1 MALHISVFITDGGGT
16 LEEEIDAL
24 NRPVLKGK
32 KTRGLKQEYKAAMK
46 NPANY
51 STTFMADPTHTPLFM
66 RPNGGSSDD
75 VTFYFSQAF
84 TVSFGRDPEIDEDFS
99 SPDVPFINTVTGTAD
114 ASVNAVANPGAPA
127 GQEFKAGPFRLNSN
141 CQAQKFYK
149 FTVDSPGF
157 PQLDPDIILGN

>member
-1 MALHISVFITDGGGT
+1 MALHISVFISDVGGT
-16 LEEEIDAL
+16 LEEEIDTL
-24 NRPVLKGK
+24 NRPTLKAK

-46 NPANY
+46 NPTDY
-51 STTFMADPTHTPLFM
+51 PGTFMADPTHTPLFM

-75 VTFYFSQAF
+75 VTFYFSAPF
-84 TVSFGRDPEIDEDFS
+84 TVSFGRDPKIDEDFS
-99 SPDVPFINTVTGTAD
+99 SPDVPFINTATGTAD
-114 ASVNAVANPGAPA
+114 PSVNAVANPGAPV

-141 CQAQKFYK
+141 CLAQKFYK